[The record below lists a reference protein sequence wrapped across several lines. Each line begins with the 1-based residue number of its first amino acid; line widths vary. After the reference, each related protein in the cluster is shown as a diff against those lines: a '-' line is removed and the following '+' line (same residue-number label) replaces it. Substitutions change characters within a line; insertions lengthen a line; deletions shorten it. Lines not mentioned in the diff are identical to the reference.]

1 MNTYRSSLSS
11 SNLSSPLAS
20 PSTPAS
26 ASMNGFALFRAFFR
40 PFVLMAPAWRPRA
53 ARNLRR
59 RTPCADVAEATLV
72 ALAPCYR
79 MSFHEGKMLVSKR
92 SVHLARR
99 VAVWVALASKQ
110 ASKSTLEIVS
120 SYDLLDDL
128 THSDCATWSRGSYSI
143 GH

>member
-1 MNTYRSSLSS
+1 
-11 SNLSSPLAS
+11 
-20 PSTPAS
+20 
-26 ASMNGFALFRAFFR
+26 
-40 PFVLMAPAWRPRA
+40 
-53 ARNLRR
+53 
-59 RTPCADVAEATLV
+59 
-72 ALAPCYR
+72 
-79 MSFHEGKMLVSKR
+79 MLVSKR